1 MSSGIN
7 TIENLLSDRGI
18 EEESAYSLHTM
29 EELTDWIKDRNERL
43 TVRVEQI
50 GLEGCE
56 PWYYDE
62 DEGCIRNRK
71 GSFFKIF
78 GLRQYEDDRLMLE
91 QPVILQDEIGFL
103 GIITCRIEGTWHY
116 LMQAKIEPGNVNVV
130 QISPTLQATKSNFT
144 GAHGGRIP
152 AYLEQF
158 MHMDP
163 KDIIV
168 DQIQSEQSSRFLKKR
183 NRNVI
188 LKVKEMLPEGDAH
201 RWMTLRQIK
210 DLMGQDNL
218 VNMDTRTVLSCI
230 PYVLMGQDSDVP
242 FRNREYFYKTAWSMD
257 RKTIVELYH
266 GMNDYKM
273 LRGVRT
279 ELTALKSLESWSF
292 AGNEFVCDHEYPFRV
307 IFCDIDIEGR
317 EVSHWR
323 QPLCASNGKA
333 TFGLICCDDG
343 GMMKF
348 LVKVRPE
355 PGCYDGIEIGP
366 TVQKE
371 YTDRRMD
378 DRVEEL
384 FFRKLNAS
392 SDVIID
398 RILSEEGGRFYQ
410 EENRNV
416 IMLADKDEIGE
427 LPQGYT
433 WSDYGTLNILT
444 QINNCLNIQLRNLLS
459 LLEV

>member
-29 EELTDWIKDRNERL
+29 EELTAWIKDRNERL

-152 AYLEQF
+152 AYLDQF

-201 RWMTLRQIK
+201 RWMTLR
-210 DLMGQDNL
+210 
-218 VNMDTRTVLSCI
+218 
-230 PYVLMGQDSDVP
+230 
-242 FRNREYFYKTAWSMD
+242 W
-257 RKTIVELYH
+257 
-266 GMNDYKM
+266 
-273 LRGVRT
+273 
-279 ELTALKSLESWSF
+279 
-292 AGNEFVCDHEYPFRV
+292 
-307 IFCDIDIEGR
+307 GR
-317 EVSHWR
+317 
-323 QPLCASNGKA
+323 
-333 TFGLICCDDG
+333 
-343 GMMKF
+343 
-348 LVKVRPE
+348 
-355 PGCYDGIEIGP
+355 
-366 TVQKE
+366 
-371 YTDRRMD
+371 
-378 DRVEEL
+378 
-384 FFRKLNAS
+384 
-392 SDVIID
+392 II
-398 RILSEEGGRFYQ
+398 
-410 EENRNV
+410 
-416 IMLADKDEIGE
+416 
-427 LPQGYT
+427 
-433 WSDYGTLNILT
+433 W
-444 QINNCLNIQLRNLLS
+444 
-459 LLEV
+459 